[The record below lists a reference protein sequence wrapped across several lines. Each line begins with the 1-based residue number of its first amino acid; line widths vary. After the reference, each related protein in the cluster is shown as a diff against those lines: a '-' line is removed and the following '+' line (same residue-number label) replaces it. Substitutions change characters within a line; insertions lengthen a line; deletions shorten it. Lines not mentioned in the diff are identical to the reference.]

1 MRHPAAMVMMAIL
14 ALVLPVQGMALVAMG
29 MRGPAH
35 FHTASTADEG
45 GHTHTH
51 TSTEHHHHHADEE
64 GVMLVEADDDD
75 HHQLESME
83 EGASRQ
89 ANGGSG
95 DALPSMAQPVRMSAA
110 AHDLTAADA
119 VKPPRAFIGRL
130 ERPPDTSPA
139 GI

>member
-1 MRHPAAMVMMAIL
+1 MVLLAIL

-35 FHTASTADEG
+35 FHAASIEYEG
-45 GHTHTH
+45 GHAHAHTG
-51 TSTEHHHHHADEE
+51 TEHHHHHADEE
-64 GVMLVEADDDD
+64 GVMLVEADDDG
-75 HHQLESME
+75 HHQLESTE

-89 ANGGSG
+89 GIGGAG

-110 AHDLTAADA
+110 AQDLAAADA

-139 GI
+139 AI